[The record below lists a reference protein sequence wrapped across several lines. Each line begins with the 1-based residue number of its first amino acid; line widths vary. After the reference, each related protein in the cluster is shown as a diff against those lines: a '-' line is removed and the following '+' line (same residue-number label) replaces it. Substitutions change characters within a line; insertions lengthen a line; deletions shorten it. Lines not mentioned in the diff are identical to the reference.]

1 MDDTETNITIQDLAL
16 VVSIIDTCV
25 KRGAF
30 EGKELTVVGTLRDKF
45 ETVADQNSSNEQE
58 TQSENDTEDTE

>member
-1 MDDTETNITIQDLAL
+1 MDDVNITVQDIAL

-30 EGKELTVVGTLRDKF
+30 EGKELTVVGTIRDKF
-45 ETVADQNSSNEQE
+45 EAVVEQSQKTEQE
-58 TQSENDTEDTE
+58 QTTEDAE